1 MDHMSLRLAVA
12 SFAMET
18 QCGNMLQLRE
28 SYEQVDCNHLNI
40 LIRIEFQEGELKLL
54 LTVTM
59 VSLRLF
65 WIFSL
70 LFIPQ
75 D

>member
-28 SYEQVDCNHLNI
+28 SYEQVDCNHFNI
-40 LIRIEFQEGELKLL
+40 LI
-54 LTVTM
+54 
-59 VSLRLF
+59 
-65 WIFSL
+65 
-70 LFIPQ
+70 
-75 D
+75 